1 MEQKLQESAETY
13 AQAFVETHEPVM
25 AASGVRGV
33 ANPRRTRLVT
43 VSTSGDRGPSR
54 TSD

>member
-1 MEQKLQESAETY
+1 MEQKLQESAETC

-25 AASGVRGV
+25 VASGRGV

-43 VSTSGDRGPSR
+43 LSSAGDRGPSR